1 MNHSALQTM
10 AITDLHPS
18 WIQHID
24 GGLISLAVKEAV
36 GRRWI
41 ADNLSRQ
48 FTCSEKHLW
57 LLTSFSEQ
65 MALLLEI
72 GATACQHALR
82 TLVSQNTILQLHE
95 VLSSEIYHRVIQSKS
110 SGNAKLML
118 PASNTQLRVQLYRYA
133 YIEVMNFDGSYPDY
147 RAKTKT

>member
-1 MNHSALQTM
+1 M

-48 FTCSEKHLW
+48 FT
-57 LLTSFSEQ
+57 F
-65 MALLLEI
+65 
-72 GATACQHALR
+72 
-82 TLVSQNTILQLHE
+82 
-95 VLSSEIYHRVIQSKS
+95 VLKNIFGY
-110 SGNAKLML
+110 
-118 PASNTQLRVQLYRYA
+118 
-133 YIEVMNFDGSYPDY
+133 
-147 RAKTKT
+147 